1 MIENPLGAS
10 IKKYVDSSSKGSKV
24 TVTQTLKSGKE
35 VGKISV
41 DGVSTTLYCDQNT
54 DSDTK
59 NTAGSTDTSS
69 KLFLIGATSQAANPV
84 TYSQDTAYVG
94 TDGKLYSGGK
104 QTLTVDDVSTAG
116 KTGSYTDLTNKPTI
130 PSVGNATLTIQKN
143 GTAVATFSANAT
155 ANATANITVPTKVSE
170 LSNDSAFITKAV
182 SDLTNYY
189 TKSNTYSKT
198 EVNALLTDRLKIE
211 IVDALPTSG
220 ISSTTIY
227 LVPNTSTSTQALP
240 DGGIA
245 SVVNSYDEYVYVNG
259 TWEKIGTTVA
269 DLSQYS
275 LKADTVK
282 SLSISGK
289 TITVTKGD
297 GTTSTLTTQ
306 DTNTDTKNTAG
317 STQSASKLF
326 LVGATSQAA
335 NPQTYSNAKAYVG
348 TDSCLYSDGA
358 KVLTAHPGV
367 TKTADTTSSESP
379 AHGKSFTAIS
389 SVTRDSFGHVT
400 SVNTKTITLPA
411 DNNTDTMV
419 NQFKST
425 ADEERPVL
433 IKVNTGDT
441 SMTGAVDFSSGV
453 TINPNAGR
461 ITATSFEGLASKA
474 TGDKN
479 GVDITGYV
487 KGLSISGRT
496 ITVTKGD
503 NTTTTLTTQDTDTN
517 TDTKTSQ
524 TNSTANT
531 AYPILLKNGT
541 GTGAVTNGVLFN
553 SGVTVNPSTGTV
565 VAKTFSGKATSAG
578 TADSATKAT
587 NDSSGNAITSYV
599 KGISISGRTIT
610 VTKGDNT
617 TSTLTTQDTNTT
629 YVAATQSANGLM
641 SSTDKKKLDG
651 IASGAQANVIESVKV
666 NGTALTP
673 SSKAVNIDLSGYA
686 KKTDITA
693 VLKYKGAKD
702 AVADLPSTGNTT
714 GDVWHVNAN
723 NGEYAWDGTEWQE
736 LGSSVDLS
744 AYSTKSETVKSLS
757 ISGRTITVTPAQG
770 NAYTLTTQD
779 TNTDTKN
786 TAGTTQSTAKLFI
799 AGATSQAANPVTYS
813 NSKVYIGTDS
823 CLYSN
828 NAKVLT
834 AHPAVTKSTDT
845 TSTASPAHGATF
857 TAVDSVTRDSFG
869 HVTAVNTKTVTLPAD
884 NNTDTKTS
892 QTHSTANGAYPI
904 LLKNGTGTG
913 TVTNGALFD
922 GDVTVNPSNGK
933 ITAKAFV
940 GALEGNASTATKATQ
955 DGGGKVIADTYATKT
970 VATASADGLM
980 SKTDK
985 ANMVYVHRYAVVG
998 QNSNTATKRWF
1009 KVAELKGKTNSYWDP
1024 FISFYV
1030 WEGYTTTSHGGILT
1044 VHFRTG
1050 SNGAVEGKEF
1060 YWQLASSNCLYDR
1073 FVIAYDPNATSTTYE
1088 LWYQSD
1094 SWDIKKFEVIAEGDR
1109 NNSYALWTL
1118 FQNVANDGDATAP
1131 TSGYTQLTSA
1141 ILDIR
1146 NRSTLSAYADSA
1158 GKATNDD
1165 AGRHIPSYYWRID
1178 DTLLDAYTMTKTDWN
1193 GNVPIRKRV
1202 NSFKTAAESPDGQNT
1217 GDYYLY
1223 NLGHV
1228 DSAGYAT
1235 ILAVSPRIND
1245 RLFTGHFWNGVWQ
1258 GWKEISLS
1266 RDTVKSLSISG
1277 KTITVTKGDGT
1288 TSTLTTQD
1296 TVPTVGNATLT
1307 IQKNGT
1313 SVGTFT
1319 ANATA
1324 NKSINIAVPTKVSEL
1339 TNDSGF
1345 KTTDTNTVNTAGT
1358 TNKTGTKMFLVG
1370 APSQAASP
1378 VTYSNSNC
1386 YVGTDNCL
1394 YSGGKKVL
1402 TSYTDTNDEVRQ
1414 NDISDVGYEGY
1425 ASLLMNGGTTSGA
1438 TGEALY
1444 SSDVFYNTTSQTLH
1458 APNFEGTI
1466 SNADYATSAGSA
1478 TKATQDGNG
1487 NVISSTYL
1495 KSIPTASSSTLG
1507 GIKVGSGLSISNGV
1521 LSNGINSDST
1531 LTVKQL
1537 IATDYVMGMTRVHV
1551 KDTQKSYTD
1560 TDSDYFPNTHIDFL
1574 DKDNEPIARMYPRI
1588 STDVNQWWLQVRT
1601 KSGQDNSLCMS
1612 SDGSAYVNGQIVITS
1627 GKIGAGIKFDATG
1640 IQAMFLAG
1648 IRSASGSNSNGFPE
1662 GASYKIVNVGNDGR
1676 IVFGCVD
1683 CPGNGVQTVNL
1694 PIAFAG
1700 VPIVY
1705 VTGMRNDNSDY
1716 PLQVSNITRVSF
1728 KYRSSSGYDS
1738 IAYIAVGV

>member
-84 TYSQDTAYVG
+84 TYSNAKAYVG

-419 NQFKST
+419 SQYKST
-425 ADEERPVL
+425 ADGELPVL
-433 IKVNTGDT
+433 MKFSAGETAVTG
-441 SMTGAVDFSSGV
+441 SVSFNPSV

-479 GVDITGYV
+479 GADITGYV

-503 NTTTTLTTQDTDTN
+503 NTTSTLTTQDTDTN

-541 GTGAVTNGVLFN
+541 GTDAVTNGVLFN

-629 YVAATQSANGLM
+629 YVVATQSANGLM

-744 AYSTKSETVKSLS
+744 AYSTKAETVKSLS

-913 TVTNGALFD
+913 TVTNGALFSY
-922 GDVTVNPSNGK
+922 VSINPAYGTLFTNRTFSEWDQTAVATENSVSNTFFKVFECNFTNMSAWQSQEMTFLMMGGW
-933 ITAKAFV
+933 TANPVVAIYHVCFQTS
-940 GALEGNASTATKATQ
+940 STA
-955 DGGGKVIADTYATKT
+955 GKVETVKYSCILYSGNSQMAWNKLSFVYSNTDHKAQIWANITTGQTYYTFRILEHSARSSTT
-970 VATASADGLM
+970 NSGWVVSRANATAL
-980 SKTDK
+980 
-985 ANMVYVHRYAVVG
+985 
-998 QNSNTATKRWF
+998 
-1009 KVAELKGKTNSYWDP
+1009 P
-1024 FISFYV
+1024 
-1030 WEGYTTTSHGGILT
+1030 
-1044 VHFRTG
+1044 
-1050 SNGAVEGKEF
+1050 
-1060 YWQLASSNCLYDR
+1060 
-1073 FVIAYDPNATSTTYE
+1073 
-1088 LWYQSD
+1088 
-1094 SWDIKKFEVIAEGDR
+1094 
-1109 NNSYALWTL
+1109 
-1118 FQNVANDGDATAP
+1118 
-1131 TSGYTQLTSA
+1131 SGYTVVAPTLTPIKNKTDS
-1141 ILDIR
+1141 
-1146 NRSTLSAYADSA
+1146 SAYADSA
-1158 GKATNDD
+1158 GKATND
-1165 AGRHIPSYYWRID
+1165 
-1178 DTLLDAYTMTKTDWN
+1178 K
-1193 GNVPIRKRV
+1193 
-1202 NSFKTAAESPDGQNT
+1202 
-1217 GDYYLY
+1217 
-1223 NLGHV
+1223 
-1228 DSAGYAT
+1228 
-1235 ILAVSPRIND
+1235 
-1245 RLFTGHFWNGVWQ
+1245 NGVDIT
-1258 GWKEISLS
+1258 GY
-1266 RDTVKSLSISG
+1266 VKAFAISG

-1307 IQKNGT
+1307 IQKNGA

-1324 NKSINIAVPTKVSEL
+1324 NKSINITVPTKVSEL

-1414 NDISDVGYEGY
+1414 SDISDVGYEGY

-1444 SSDVFYNTTSQTLH
+1444 SGDVYYNTTSQTLH

-1521 LSNGINSDST
+1521 LTPNLLTNGDVQAMYSSSISEANGAMFRLSSDVVMLTGRVNANGRTRLQCNFGYGKYTHTVGNVTVSGGST
-1531 LTVKQL
+1531 GTAA
-1537 IATDYVMGMTRVHV
+1537 IATPATSVAFISTPVVMITDVSLKDDTDGFDYVSAVVRV
-1551 KDTQKSYTD
+1551 TTSC
-1560 TDSDYFPNTHIDFL
+1560 F
-1574 DKDNEPIARMYPRI
+1574 
-1588 STDVNQWWLQVRT
+1588 QV
-1601 KSGQDNSLCMS
+1601 SVG
-1612 SDGSAYVNGQIVITS
+1612 DGSRLINYIVI
-1627 GKIGAGIKFDATG
+1627 
-1640 IQAMFLAG
+1640 
-1648 IRSASGSNSNGFPE
+1648 
-1662 GASYKIVNVGNDGR
+1662 GR
-1676 IVFGCVD
+1676 LK
-1683 CPGNGVQTVNL
+1683 PG
-1694 PIAFAG
+1694 
-1700 VPIVY
+1700 Y
-1705 VTGMRNDNSDY
+1705 
-1716 PLQVSNITRVSF
+1716 
-1728 KYRSSSGYDS
+1728 
-1738 IAYIAVGV
+1738 